1 MDIKLSELQKMV
13 KDREAWCAAVHGV
26 IESQKQLNNWTMP
39 QPLMPKTEIEWFY
52 EDLQHLLELTPKKL
66 KSCPFDHRVLKCK
79 RKKLRTTGNY
89 RQDWP
94 WSTKWDRARANGV
107 LRIGHSKNTSK
118 YPRDDSTHGHHQT
131 DSVLSSRRWKSSIQS
146 AKARPRADYGSD
158 HELLIAKFRLKLK
171 KIGKTTRSF
180 RYDLN

>member
-107 LRIGHSKNTSK
+107 LRIGHSKNTLPNTQEMTLHMAIIRLILFLAAEDGKAPYSQQK
-118 YPRDDSTHGHHQT
+118 QDLGLTMAQT
-131 DSVLSSRRWKSSIQS
+131 MSS
-146 AKARPRADYGSD
+146 
-158 HELLIAKFRLKLK
+158 LLQNS
-171 KIGKTTRSF
+171 G
-180 RYDLN
+180 LNWRK